1 MSDCEGVN
9 NWECTFSVPKTYFQ
23 FLRSSLRIN
32 LHLLAAA
39 VAAKKAL
46 KEKKKGKKQ
55 PGAPKKPMSA
65 FFCYQQARRENLKK
79 EAPNL
84 DHKDIIKVS
93 HN

>member
-1 MSDCEGVN
+1 M
-9 NWECTFSVPKTYFQ
+9 
-23 FLRSSLRIN
+23 RSSLRIN
-32 LHLLAAA
+32 LNLLAAA

-93 HN
+93 HNLVSAALWAPSTCLTFGKENE